1 MLEVK
6 VGDRL
11 AKVKLISREGNKV
24 QIRVDEK
31 IYDLDLVEVEHGIYS
46 ILYKDRSYNIELVEG
61 DTAKDFTINTYE
73 EDFDVNIVDAEVRY
87 LMNRG
92 AEDDD
97 DGGRTISSPMPGKV
111 VKIPVK
117 EGDEIAEGTTVVVVE
132 AMKMQS
138 EYKVKVDRIVKEI
151 LVKEGDAIDGN
162 QPLVIVE

>member
-6 VGDRL
+6 VGDRM
-11 AKVKLISREGNKV
+11 AKVKLMSREENKI
-24 QIRVDEK
+24 QIKVDEK
-31 IYDLDLVEVEHGIYS
+31 IYDLDLIEVEKGIYS
-46 ILYKDRSYNIELVEG
+46 ILLNNRSYNIELVQGE
-61 DTAKDFTINTYE
+61 DAKSFTVNTYE
-73 EDFDVNIVDAEVRY
+73 ENFDLNIIDAEARY

-92 AEDDD
+92 GDDGD
-97 DGGRTISSPMPGKV
+97 DGGKTISSPMPGKV

-117 EGDEIAEGTTVVVVE
+117 EGDEVTEGTTVVVVE

-138 EYKVKVDRIVKEI
+138 EYKVKVDRVIKEI

>member
-11 AKVKLISREGNKV
+11 AKVKLIGRDGNKV

-46 ILYKDRSYNIELVEG
+46 ILLDNRSYNVELVEG
-61 DTAKDFTINTYE
+61 ETAKEFTVNTYE
-73 EDFDVNIVDAEVRY
+73 ENFDINIIDAESRY

-92 AEDDD
+92 GEDGD
-97 DGGRTISSPMPGKV
+97 DGDRSISSPMPGKV
-111 VKIPVK
+111 VKIPVQ
-117 EGDEIAEGTTVVVVE
+117 EGDEVKEGTTVVVVE

-138 EYKVKVDRIVKEI
+138 EYKVKVDRVVKEI
-151 LVKEGDAIDGN
+151 LVKEGDAVDAN

>member
-11 AKVKLISREGNKV
+11 AKVKLMSREGNNV
-24 QIRVDEK
+24 QIKVDEK
-31 IYDLDLVEVEHGIYS
+31 IYNLDMLEVENGIYS
-46 ILYKDRSYNIELVEG
+46 ILLNNRSYNIELVEG
-61 DTAKDFTINTYE
+61 ENAKEFTVNTYE
-73 EDFDVNIVDAEVRY
+73 EEFDVQIIDAEARY

-92 AEDDD
+92 GDDAD

-111 VKIPVK
+111 IKIPVK
-117 EGDEIAEGTTVVVVE
+117 VGDAVAEGTTVVVVE

-138 EYKVKVDRIVKEI
+138 EYKVKTDRIVKEI

-162 QPLVIVE
+162 QALVIVE